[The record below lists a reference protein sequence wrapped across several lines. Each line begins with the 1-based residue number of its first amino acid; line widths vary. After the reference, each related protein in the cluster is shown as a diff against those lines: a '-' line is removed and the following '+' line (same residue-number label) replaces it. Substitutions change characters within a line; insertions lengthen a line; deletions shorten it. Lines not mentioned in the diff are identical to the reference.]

1 MNYYSSGKLLLTGEY
16 LILKGALALALP
28 LRFGQSLSIAE
39 VASDSF
45 LSWESFEKGI
55 CWFKAKYDTAFFNVT
70 DTTDEKIATRLL
82 NWLKAADE
90 LNPGFLKS
98 QKSKKAIAEA
108 DFNLSWGLGSSSSL
122 ISNIAWWAGVDP
134 FQLHKRV
141 SGGSGYDVVCARAE
155 GPVFFRLNGEGY
167 MVEKSKFNP
176 DFKDN
181 IFFIYSGRK
190 QDSAKSV
197 EGFKKKSNSFYPEIE
212 RISDLTYQVASAQT
226 LSEFEA
232 CIKEHE
238 EIMSGVLKQKR
249 LKEERFADLEGEIKS
264 LGAWGGDF
272 AMMTWHKSKE
282 ELKAYLKTKNIETF
296 FPFSEIVKQSEI

>member
-16 LILKGALALALP
+16 LILKGALALASP
-28 LRFGQSLSIAE
+28 VRFGQKLSIVENSGA
-39 VASDSF
+39 F
-45 LSWESFEKGI
+45 LTWESYEKGI
-55 CWFKAKYDTAFFNVT
+55 CWFKAKYDTAFFNIKES
-70 DTTDEKIATRLL
+70 TDEKIASRLL

-98 QKSKKAIAEA
+98 QKSKKAIVEA

-122 ISNIAWWAGVDP
+122 LSNIAWWADVDP
-134 FQLHKRV
+134 FQLHKLV
-141 SGGSGYDVVCARAE
+141 SNGSGYDVVCARE
-155 GPVFFRLNGEGY
+155 NGPLFFRLDGEGY
-167 MVEKSKFNP
+167 KAERADFNP
-176 DFKDN
+176 VFKGN
-181 IFFIYSGRK
+181 LYFIYSGRK

-197 EGFKKKSNSFYPEIE
+197 EGFKNNSNLSEHEID
-212 RISDLTYQVASAQT
+212 RISDLTNQIASAKT

-238 EIMSGVLKQKR
+238 EIISGVLKQKR

-272 AMMTWHKSKE
+272 AMMTWHNTKE
-282 ELKAYLKTKNIETF
+282 ELKAYLKTKNIDTF
-296 FPFSEIVKQSEI
+296 FPFDEIIKQGEI